1 MVNWEPGM
9 ENMHRL
15 MFDMAN
21 MRGNMHV
28 LLDGQRRE
36 MAAWLAMKM
45 RMSNEQLYHYSAH

>member
-1 MVNWEPGM
+1 M

-45 RMSNEQLYHYSAH
+45 RMSHEQLYHYSAH

>member
-1 MVNWEPGM
+1 M
-9 ENMHRL
+9 ENMHQL

-21 MRGNMHV
+21 MGGNMHV
-28 LLDGQRRE
+28 LSDGQIRE